1 MKPDSTTASQTRRA
15 LVIDDDE
22 LVRATVTSILESAGY
37 AVVQAGDGQHGL
49 KLFHKHPVDLVITD
63 ILMPL
68 KEGIETILE
77 IRQRSPEVRIIAMT
91 GGGSIGAAP
100 ILDAAQQLGADAVL
114 SKPFSKADLL
124 GKIEK
129 AD

>member
-1 MKPDSTTASQTRRA
+1 M
-15 LVIDDDE
+15 
-22 LVRATVTSILESAGY
+22 LEAAGY
-37 AVVQAGDGQHGL
+37 EVVQAEDGQHGVQQFL
-49 KLFHKHPVDLVITD
+49 ESPVDLVVTD
-63 ILMPL
+63 ILMPF

-91 GGGSIGAAP
+91 GGGSIGALP

-124 GKIEK
+124 EKIEK
-129 AD
+129 SS